1 MPRRLLAP
9 FLLLLVMALPAHA
22 QRVSTSD
29 RLAALEQRLAT
40 MGAANVDQLNQI
52 AELKREV
59 SELRSQ
65 NEELQRK
72 LDQVGNS
79 SRIEIGDLDDRVTRL
94 ESQAT
99 APAPVVPPA
108 GAATPAATPARP
120 GTTPA
125 APRPTVTDTPPR
137 VYGDAATLG
146 KGADERA
153 AYNAAFDIL
162 KAGRYQEAAAAF
174 LAFLGQYPE
183 GAYTPNA
190 VYWLGESYYASQQ
203 YAQAQA
209 EFERLVARYP
219 THDKAPGAL
228 LKVGLCQ
235 QSLRQLD
242 AAEATYRQVAS
253 RYPGT
258 EPARTAEDRIR
269 AVQLMRVR

>member
-1 MPRRLLAP
+1 MSRRLIVP

-29 RLAALEQRLAT
+29 RLTALEQRLAT

-94 ESQAT
+94 ETQAT
-99 APAPVVPPA
+99 APAPATPPA
-108 GAATPAATPARP
+108 GASAPAGPAARPAAPAPARP
-120 GTTPA
+120 A
-125 APRPTVTDTPPR
+125 VTDTPPR

-146 KGADERA
+146 TGADERA
-153 AYNAAFDIL
+153 AYNAAFDVL
-162 KAGRYQEAAAAF
+162 KAGRYPEAAAAF

-183 GAYTPNA
+183 GTYTPNA
-190 VYWLGESYYASQQ
+190 VYWLGESYYAGQQ
-203 YAQAQA
+203 YALAQA
-209 EFERLVARYP
+209 EFERLVGRYP

-242 AAEATYRQVAS
+242 AAEATYRDVAS

>member
-1 MPRRLLAP
+1 MSRRLIVP

-29 RLAALEQRLAT
+29 RLTALEQRLAT

-52 AELKREV
+52 AELKREL

-72 LDQVGNS
+72 LEQVGNS

-94 ESQAT
+94 ETQAT
-99 APAPVVPPA
+99 APATATPPA
-108 GAATPAATPARP
+108 GASAPAGPAAR
-120 GTTPA
+120 PA
-125 APRPTVTDTPPR
+125 APAPARPTVTDTPPR

-153 AYNAAFDIL
+153 AYNAAFDVL
-162 KAGRYQEAAAAF
+162 KAGRYPEAAAAF

-183 GAYTPNA
+183 GTYTPNA
-190 VYWLGESYYASQQ
+190 VYWLGESYYAAQQ
-203 YAQAQA
+203 YALAQA
-209 EFERLVARYP
+209 EFQRLVSRYP

-242 AAEATYRQVAS
+242 AAEATYREVAS